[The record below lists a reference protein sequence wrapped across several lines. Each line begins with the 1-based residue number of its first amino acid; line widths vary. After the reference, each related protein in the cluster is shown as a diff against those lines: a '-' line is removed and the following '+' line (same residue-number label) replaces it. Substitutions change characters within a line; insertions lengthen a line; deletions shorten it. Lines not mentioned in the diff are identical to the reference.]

1 MMTAAIFK
9 YGSCECWISPIIIY
23 VKVEYPEIYN
33 IKYKSNG
40 LCKTVPEIRKSNF
53 FNIAKHGGSIKM
65 SGYSHQNS
73 EIIRNR
79 GYLCQIS
86 CFCPAL

>member
-53 FNIAKHGGSIKM
+53 F
-65 SGYSHQNS
+65 
-73 EIIRNR
+73 
-79 GYLCQIS
+79 
-86 CFCPAL
+86 